1 MSYHRQR
8 EQNSNKD
15 RWKQVGRVGIFPQNF
30 EKTKNQSTPFLL
42 MAQINV
48 YCLSTKIQ
56 TASIGPVN
64 IILLHCM
71 YIINYY
77 VYITEF
83 SRPVVPGGAGGAMA
97 SPDFGKF
104 VNPFSTRGDRLYP
117 PTIPHINTRPPRFS
131 DLPTF
136 LLTKVRR
143 CQKVTQT
150 KFSVSCLSA

>member
-42 MAQINV
+42 MAQTHV

-104 VNPFSTRGDRLYP
+104 VNPFSTRGDRLCP
-117 PTIPHINTRPPRFS
+117 PNNPGTHGFS
-131 DLPTF
+131 AL
-136 LLTKVRR
+136 
-143 CQKVTQT
+143 
-150 KFSVSCLSA
+150 FSVP